1 MEDRQIYVVKGKK
14 QETHDT
20 ATLLLA
26 YADGSIPSFV
36 PGQFISIYFPEL
48 NTPEGKSYSIS
59 NPPGEKTFNITV
71 KGIGEFSNRLCA
83 MKPGDEVVGSL
94 PYGFFF
100 SEEDNTD
107 LVMIA
112 GGIGITP
119 FRSVIMN
126 ARMCSPKR
134 KLSLFQSTRTVADL
148 LFASEL
154 SSKDALATRYFIT
167 RESQPNIQATAR
179 RISVEDVLQNCE
191 IERSEF
197 FICGSISFVRD
208 IWKGLKSCGVNEDQ
222 ICTEAF
228 FSH

>member
-83 MKPGDEVVGSL
+83 IEPGNIVLGSL

-100 SEEDNTD
+100 SEQDDTN

-119 FRSVIMN
+119 FRSVILN
-126 ARMCSPKR
+126 AGIQTPER

-148 LFASEL
+148 LFFSEL
-154 SSKDALATRYFIT
+154 SHKEGLVTNYFIT
-167 RESQPNIQATAR
+167 REQQPCVRAVTR
-179 RISVEDVLQNCE
+179 RVSAKDILENCNVEH
-191 IERSEF
+191 SEF
-197 FICGSISFVRD
+197 FICGSISFVRN
-208 IWKGLKSCGVNEDQ
+208 IWKDLKRCGIDESK

-228 FSH
+228 F